1 MSTVIDFNH
10 KSEEVR
16 EAAKKV
22 DMARSKVRD
31 LEADIIIA
39 QHELDRYLSQYHIAT
54 YRQEMK

>member
-10 KSEEVR
+10 KNEKIR
-16 EAAKKV
+16 EAAKQV

-39 QHELDRYLSQYHIAT
+39 KHELDRYLSQYHIAT
-54 YRQEMK
+54 YRQEVE